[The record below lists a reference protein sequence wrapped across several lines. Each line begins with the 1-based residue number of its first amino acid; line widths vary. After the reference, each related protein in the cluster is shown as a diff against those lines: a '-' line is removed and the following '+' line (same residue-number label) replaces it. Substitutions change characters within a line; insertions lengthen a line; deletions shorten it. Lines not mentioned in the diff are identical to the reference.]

1 MINNLKEKYKQYR
14 DSCGRRIFFF
24 IFYAIFFL
32 ILFIAIG
39 SNSGYISSTTNN
51 TTEGE
56 YKENNPI
63 VDDST
68 IFKTSNIDN
77 QFYKYK
83 ITIQNN
89 YDLQLLEGDFNN
101 LTSIDNYKYKELLEI
116 TNIKKMIKNAKYISK
131 NQYSTNQYKINYELT
146 NYDLYRMFQTKELT
160 DDMKT
165 LINHLVV
172 ITDNN
177 SEIIGFEYDFSNY
190 LKSLEENIKI
200 YKVIIEYEFEK

>member
-14 DSCGRRIFFF
+14 DSRGRRIFFF

-165 LINHLVV
+165 LINNLVV